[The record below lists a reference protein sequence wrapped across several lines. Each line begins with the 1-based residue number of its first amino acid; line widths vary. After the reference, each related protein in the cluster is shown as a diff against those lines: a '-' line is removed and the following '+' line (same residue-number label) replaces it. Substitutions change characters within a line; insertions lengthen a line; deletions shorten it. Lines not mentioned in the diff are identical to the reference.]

1 MRHRV
6 ASNHF
11 NRNTKARKG
20 LLVGLVRALLLNG
33 SITTTKAKATE
44 IARLTDRLIS
54 KAQAD
59 SVATRRQLH
68 TFFGKRDVVNTLVDS
83 IAPMFTDRKSGF
95 STTQEI
101 GNRRGDNALLVKLS
115 LLKTPENIGSFKA
128 PKTEQKAK
136 TAKTTKTAKV
146 ADTKKTAS
154 KAVTKKPATKKAVKT
169 TKSA

>member
-1 MRHRV
+1 M
-6 ASNHF
+6 
-11 NRNTKARKG
+11 
-20 LLVGLVRALLLNG
+20 VRALLLNG

-44 IARLTDRLIS
+44 IGRLTDRLIS
-54 KAQAD
+54 KAQED

-83 IAPMFTDRKSGF
+83 IAPLFTDRKSGF

-128 PKTEQKAK
+128 PKTEQTAKTVK
-136 TAKTTKTAKV
+136 TAKTAEVAKS
-146 ADTKKTAS
+146 KKT
-154 KAVTKKPATKKAVKT
+154 VKTT